1 MLNLA
6 ELYLQLAKLTEVLSN
21 SQEREPGGE
30 KSPNKLEDFR
40 EGLSPAKRPT
50 SFIASILASKS
61 KQESRQ
67 DNPLIK

>member
-6 ELYLQLAKLTEVLSN
+6 ELYLQLAKLSEVSSN
-21 SQEREPGGE
+21 SQEREHRGE
-30 KSPNKLEDFR
+30 KGPNKLENFR
-40 EGLSPAKRPT
+40 EGLSPTKQPT

-67 DNPLIK
+67 DNPLVK

>member
-6 ELYLQLAKLTEVLSN
+6 ELHLQLTKLSEVSPN
-21 SQEREPGGE
+21 SQKREHRGE
-30 KSPNKLEDFR
+30 KGPNKLEDLR

-50 SFIASILASKS
+50 CFIASILASKP
-61 KQESRQ
+61 KHESRQ

>member
-6 ELYLQLAKLTEVLSN
+6 ELYLVLTELTEVSSN
-21 SQEREPGGE
+21 SQEREHGGE
-30 KSPNKLEDFR
+30 KGPNTLQDIRK
-40 EGLSPAKRPT
+40 GLSLAKQPT
-50 SFIASILASKS
+50 GFIVSILASKS